1 MLAAKRFLV
10 YLFARRVPKNEL
22 DWSNNYN
29 FTKKGKLEII
39 LKLQKLISQE
49 VEPEFKFEY

>member
-29 FTKKGKLEII
+29 FSKKGKLESI
-39 LKLQKLISQE
+39 LKLQKLISLE